1 MKVILLTD
9 VKTVG
14 KQGQVVDVTDGHA
27 RNFLFPQN
35 LAVAATAEAL
45 QKKKQAEE
53 AKKKEAHKEL
63 SFYGDLA
70 GKLDGEEVLMEQ
82 KMNDNGTL
90 YGAVTE
96 LQIASALKSQGFKQ
110 IDKSMI
116 QLEEP
121 IKEPGET
128 SVKVVLPHGFEAEV
142 KIIIEGK

>member
-1 MKVILLTD
+1 MKVILLKD

-35 LAVAATAEAL
+35 LAVAATSEAL

-53 AKKKEAHKEL
+53 AKQKQVHKEL
-63 SFYGDLA
+63 SVFGDLA
-70 GKLDGEEVLMEQ
+70 GKLDGEEVFMQQ

-96 LQIASALKSQGFKQ
+96 SQIASALKSQGFKQ

-128 SVKVVLPHGFEAEV
+128 SVKIVLPHGFEAEV